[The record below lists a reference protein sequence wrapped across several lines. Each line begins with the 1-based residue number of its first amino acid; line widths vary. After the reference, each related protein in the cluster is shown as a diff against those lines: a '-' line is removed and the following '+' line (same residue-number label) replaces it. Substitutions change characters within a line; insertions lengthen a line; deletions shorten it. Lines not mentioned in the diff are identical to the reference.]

1 MPLNTIDQNFPIDRP
16 ETDQHMK
23 IIKGIAIAFF
33 ALASAAACGETAQE
47 AAIKKLIEPRLGEN
61 AKVDSVIKTPYAGLF
76 EVRTNG
82 DIIYTD
88 EKAKYLF
95 VGRVIDTKTFQDY
108 TKDRVDEIS
117 KIKFSD
123 LPFDSAL
130 KMVRG
135 DGKRVIAVFEDPNC
149 GYCKRFRQTLQALE
163 NVTVYTFM
171 FNILAEDSAVKSRN
185 IWCAEDHSKA
195 WDEWMLHGKMPA
207 TAPASCTSP
216 NDKILALGK
225 SMKINGTPTVFFT
238 DGTRIPGAVDA
249 KALETKLASLKN

>member
-1 MPLNTIDQNFPIDRP
+1 MNIT
-16 ETDQHMK
+16 
-23 IIKGIAIAFF
+23 KGFAIAVFS
-33 ALASAAACGETAQE
+33 LASAMAFGETAQE
-47 AAIKKLIEPRLGEN
+47 AAVKKLIEPRLGEN
-61 AKVDSVIKTPYAGLF
+61 AKVDSVIKTPYSGLF

-95 VGRVIDTKTFQDY
+95 VGRVIDTKTYRDY

-123 LPFDSAL
+123 LPFESAL

-149 GYCKRFRQTLQALE
+149 GYCKRFRQTLQE
-163 NVTVYTFM
+163 MDNVTVYTFM

-185 IWCAEDHSKA
+185 IWCADDHGKA

-207 TAPASCTSP
+207 AAAANCTAP

-225 SMKINGTPTVFFT
+225 NMKITGTPTIFFT
-238 DGTRIPGAVDA
+238 DGTRVPGAIDA
-249 KALETKLASLKN
+249 KALETKLASIKN